1 MRRLH
6 GLAVDDCR
14 RGSGVAPFVNPHLFA
29 KRVMHR
35 RQRTVLAP
43 TSEVLPNQAP
53 RREVMRKVAP
63 LAPRTRLV
71 EDRVPDLPSLVLGRA
86 TSLALLGGRFAR
98 DDQLPLCSR
107 QVRVISRPSRT
118 YLPFHTNYY
127 PANNNLSLHAL
138 RACIE
143 SVAIALL
150 PANWGPRARIRAKEA
165 SECAVPRR
173 KAVLD

>member
-53 RREVMRKVAP
+53 RREIMRKVAP

-71 EDRVPDLPSLVLGRA
+71 EDRVPDLPPLVLGRA

-138 RACIE
+138 RRNTDLNPREYEQFTDQMLHCLHLAQAVSACGNYT
-143 SVAIALL
+143 L
-150 PANWGPRARIRAKEA
+150 N
-165 SECAVPRR
+165 
-173 KAVLD
+173 

>member
-53 RREVMRKVAP
+53 RREIMRKVAP

-71 EDRVPDLPSLVLGRA
+71 EDRVPDLPPLVLGRA

-138 RACIE
+138 SSE
-143 SVAIALL
+143 SLSL
-150 PANWGPRARIRAKEA
+150 PAASTSAFRCLYCFESIGAKSTLEVFLV
-165 SECAVPRR
+165 CA
-173 KAVLD
+173 

>member
-53 RREVMRKVAP
+53 RREIMRKVAP

-71 EDRVPDLPSLVLGRA
+71 EDRVPDLPPLVLGRA

-138 RACIE
+138 SKPGGLNWDWADDHIRGTVVRVLTTRLWPFSGC
-143 SVAIALL
+143 VAGDLL
-150 PANWGPRARIRAKEA
+150 
-165 SECAVPRR
+165 
-173 KAVLD
+173 